1 MGGITNN
8 HASDSGLNTRVKGSK
23 NADQI
28 NKWADRAT
36 VSNKDKQV
44 SKGHQAIREMA
55 GKLNIKEPT
64 KNKACDIYH
73 EIETK
78 GIKGCSQLA
87 KVSTVLFIAS
97 RIMNIPKSIKE
108 ILQVDKLLTQ
118 RELNSCYKKIKELI
132 PELKNKVNLDIKQ
145 LTDQAANR
153 LHLPQDVNNAARF
166 AASKIED
173 LNLLQG
179 RQPVT
184 IVGVAIYIVT
194 QLSKDKKSCGEIAS
208 SVNLS
213 EQTIRQA
220 YRDVYDYRQ

>member
-1 MGGITNN
+1 M
-8 HASDSGLNTRVKGSK
+8 
-23 NADQI
+23 
-28 NKWADRAT
+28 
-36 VSNKDKQV
+36 
-44 SKGHQAIREMA
+44 
-55 GKLNIKEPT
+55 
-64 KNKACDIYH
+64 
-73 EIETK
+73 
-78 GIKGCSQLA
+78 
-87 KVSTVLFIAS
+87 
-97 RIMNIPKSIKE
+97 
-108 ILQVDKLLTQ
+108 
-118 RELNSCYKKIKELI
+118 
-132 PELKNKVNLDIKQ
+132 
-145 LTDQAANR
+145 
-153 LHLPQDVNNAARF
+153 NNAARF